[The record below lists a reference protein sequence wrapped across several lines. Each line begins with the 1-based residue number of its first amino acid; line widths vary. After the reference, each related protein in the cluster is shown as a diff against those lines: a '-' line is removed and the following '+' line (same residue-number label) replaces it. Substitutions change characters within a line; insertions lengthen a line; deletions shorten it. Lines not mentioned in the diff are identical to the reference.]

1 MSFRTLAITYLVGG
15 LTFLPLVLAAV
26 LASAWYLLLKADH
39 AEERQRDGPD
49 DGKVYTAEEV
59 VKEQDQSRSR
69 QESTS
74 DVGASGT
81 FAVLRKYDFQA
92 AIQALNAR
100 QNGSAAAGG
109 QGHDTTA
116 GDGVGNSSESVYQSM
131 YRSVFSGNKNTGSST
146 SILDHDDTQQAP
158 ANRRRSVSANVMYI
172 VLRHGHLMLYDSPAP
187 MEVRHVLSLAHHN
200 VTLQSGKEA
209 EDEIDDRKIP
219 EADLFIKR
227 TAIVLTPVELPNG
240 SMQSSGSQKATKP
253 IYLFSATSF
262 EKEDFFHALL
272 WTRSHPPTL
281 LPLDPEAL
289 IKLQSSLHSSSL
301 TPETRALNALLGRV
315 FLGIHHTDYL
325 KNFILG
331 KIEKKLARIQKPT
344 FIPLLQI
351 RSLDLG
357 DAAPVFTN
365 LKLRDLNINGD
376 TTISADMRYNGGL
389 SITLLAVAKLDLGPR
404 FKART
409 VDLVLKASM
418 QRVQGTMLLHI
429 KPPPSNRLWYCFEN
443 MPELEVRA
451 EPVVSERKI
460 TYGFVLRAIEERVRT
475 ALGEGLVKPNW
486 DDVPMPLIDTR
497 GSHAR
502 GGLWSDE
509 GEDEHPELRPGSARV
524 LSDRNDKTM
533 SMPSFPPAMDSGAST
548 GLSSNS
554 EVNIARMHHSATMPV
569 DERQVKR
576 RPVGSSQNTHDPSSS
591 PEISQQSSL
600 PPKPLRSPSIT
611 LPSPVVAV
619 DGQTVEQVRA
629 DDPSL
634 QNLPSQNRRLWRSR
648 GSIPQQQQ
656 QKDAMDELRDLRA
669 RADQAAARPSV
680 STTAEGADNV
690 NRSLEELPG
699 SHDSDEASIRSHQL
713 SDSTIP
719 ATPRSFSI
727 RSTDSERST
736 ATSLSSARGQ
746 QPGQRKA
753 NLLAAA
759 GAATTAARNWG
770 WNTIQKNRGMLPRT
784 GAKQEASPQSTSQP
798 MGRGQPLP
806 PPGQPLPGP
815 NKGLWGGVSSMRRK
829 PVPALPPRRPRP
841 GESDS
846 NSTTPNSK
854 IPVLFR
860 TKSGSSQIAGNG
872 GDDEFGTWQENVVDD
887 GMGPSG
893 GSSESVNFDPS
904 AEYQQ
909 STHGHSSASI
919 TEDEDLLQLSA
930 GEAEPETPRTKQP
943 DEEQERSVDDTPSK
957 VKKIPPPLPVRRQHS
972 RREQLIENLSSPQ
985 QHDEDQSHNA
995 KDADEDASSDAPGL
1009 RVPEGAADAIA
1020 AENSTVE
1027 LESGAN
1033 DDPEH
1038 LDDSNAVEAKVKAER
1053 TEAATH
1059 VQREQ
1064 LSEGSDVGTNKEV
1077 TGLGRANTAER
1088 FLQGDDLTEED
1099 FEAQDSTPSD
1109 EGKRSI
1115 METPV
1120 LGTRVGGSRETET
1133 GTDETDEISQ
1143 RIKAQVQNSRKSK
1156 DSSTEHNC

>member
-1 MSFRTLAITYLVGG
+1 MSFRTLVFTYLLGG

-26 LASAWYLLLKADH
+26 LASAWYLLPKAGH
-39 AEERQRDGPD
+39 AEEPQRDG
-49 DGKVYTAEEV
+49 AEEKRTEGV
-59 VKEQDQSRSR
+59 EEVDKEGRHSRSR

-74 DVGASGT
+74 DAGASGT

-100 QNGSAAAGG
+100 QNGTATGAAPGNDA
-109 QGHDTTA
+109 TA
-116 GDGVGNSSESVYQSM
+116 GEGVASGSESVYQSM
-131 YRSVFSGNKNTGSST
+131 YRSVFSSNKSAASST
-146 SILDHDDTQQAP
+146 SILDHDEAQQTP
-158 ANRRRSVSANVMYI
+158 TNRRKSVSANIMFI
-172 VLRHGHLMLYDSPAP
+172 VLRHGHLMLYDTPAQV
-187 MEVRHVLSLAHHN
+187 EVRHVLSLAHHN
-200 VTLQSGKEA
+200 VSLQSGKEA
-209 EDEIDDRKIP
+209 EDELDDRKIP

-227 TAIVLTPVELPNG
+227 TAIVLTPIEMPNG
-240 SMQSSGSQKATKP
+240 SMQTSAQKAAKP

-272 WTRSHPPTL
+272 SSRSRPPSL

-344 FIPLLQI
+344 FIPLLEI

-357 DAAPVFTN
+357 DAAPLFTN

-376 TTISADMRYNGGL
+376 TTVSADMRYNGGL

-409 VDLVLKASM
+409 VDLILKASM
-418 QRVQGTMLLHI
+418 QRVHGTMLLHI

-524 LSDRNDKTM
+524 LSDRNEKTM
-533 SMPSFPPAMDSGAST
+533 SMPSIPPAMDTGAST
-548 GLSSNS
+548 GLSSSS
-554 EVNIARMHHSATMPV
+554 EVNIARIRHSATMPV

-576 RPVGSSQNTHDPSSS
+576 RPVGSSQSVHEPSSS
-591 PEISQQSSL
+591 PETNHQSSL
-600 PPKPLRSPSIT
+600 PSKPLRSPSIT

-634 QNLPSQNRRLWRSR
+634 QHLASQNRRLWRSR
-648 GSIPQQQQ
+648 GSIPQQ
-656 QKDAMDELRDLRA
+656 KDALDELRDLRA
-669 RADQAAARPSV
+669 RAEQAAARPSA
-680 STTAEGADNV
+680 SANDEGSEDANG
-690 NRSLEELPG
+690 SLEDVAG
-699 SHDSDEASIRSHQL
+699 SRDSDEASLRSHQL
-713 SDSTIP
+713 SESTIP

-759 GAATTAARNWG
+759 GAATNAARNWG
-770 WNTIQKNRGMLPRT
+770 WNTIQKNRGILPRAA
-784 GAKQEASPQSTSQP
+784 AKQESSPSGTNQP

-815 NKGLWGGVSSMRRK
+815 NKGIWGGMSTMRRK
-829 PVPALPPRRPRP
+829 PVPALPPRRPRL
-841 GESDS
+841 GEND
-846 NSTTPNSK
+846 TTPNSK
-854 IPVLFR
+854 IPVLSR
-860 TKSGSSQIAGNG
+860 TKSGSSQVAGVE
-872 GDDEFGTWQENVVDD
+872 GDDEFGTWQENVVDHD
-887 GMGPSG
+887 TGPSG
-893 GSSESVNFDPS
+893 GSSESVNADPS
-904 AEYQQ
+904 ADNLQ
-909 STHGHSSASI
+909 STQGQSSASI

-930 GEAEPETPRTKQP
+930 DEAEPETPRRNQP
-943 DEEQERSVDDTPSK
+943 DEEQGERKDDTPSK
-957 VKKIPPPLPVRRQHS
+957 PRKVPPPLPARRQ
-972 RREQLIENLSSPQ
+972 QSPRGDQPTANPPSQ
-985 QHDEDQSHNA
+985 QPHDKNDDVA
-995 KDADEDASSDAPGL
+995 KDSDQDSSSDTPGL
-1009 RVPEGAADAIA
+1009 PIPEGAVNAIA

-1027 LESGAN
+1027 LEIGAN
-1033 DDPEH
+1033 DDTEH
-1038 LDDSNAVEAKVKAER
+1038 LDHSNAVEAEVQPESSE
-1053 TEAATH
+1053 EASAPVAT
-1059 VQREQ
+1059 REP
-1064 LSEGSDVGTNKEV
+1064 SEGGIVGAANEPTRR
-1077 TGLGRANTAER
+1077 GRGNTAER
-1088 FLQGDDLTEED
+1088 FLRGDDLKEEN
-1099 FEAQDSTPSD
+1099 FEAPDTTQSEEPSQLNSSV
-1109 EGKRSI
+1109 EPAIASKTAASWSSA
-1115 METPV
+1115 
-1120 LGTRVGGSRETET
+1120 GTGA
-1133 GTDETDEISQ
+1133 DETDEISQ
-1143 RIKAQVQNSRKSK
+1143 RIKAQVQKHREVPVSQASDGTTDSR
-1156 DSSTEHNC
+1156 